1 MDEELDEMTLA
12 QPVPALDGG
21 LSAAIL
27 LMLLEDG
34 DSSSVLQHLDPAEVK
49 SLAKGMFEAS
59 CATEIDVEN
68 ALEVFVSNNRDLS
81 NLAVG
86 VARRHVVLSLQLT
99 HLLCATK
106 ALGKHVNECGV
117 YVVNAVTQCEQRSL
131 GGSGAQDVIRSSQ

>member
-1 MDEELDEMTLA
+1 MVMN
-12 QPVPALDGG
+12 
-21 LSAAIL
+21 
-27 LMLLEDG
+27 
-34 DSSSVLQHLDPAEVK
+34 HLGHHEVK
-49 SLAKGMFEAS
+49 PLLGKLR
-59 CATEIDVEN
+59 VEVR
-68 ALEVFVSNNRDLS
+68 VFGERTQPGDLS